1 MALKN
6 VTVQLTIVKPASL
19 HFELNDSST
28 FYNGSF
34 YLCVFFNYQPQGKE
48 MLSQVSVSHS
58 VHNRPHGYTVT
69 AHSCYGAVG
78 THPTGMLSCFYEVID
93 LPVLYLLY
101 LFFNNC
107 QEGEGGK
114 LKHFVAILHLSI
126 IRM

>member
-6 VTVQLTIVKPASL
+6 VTVRLRIVKPASL

-34 YLCVFFNYQPQGKE
+34 YLCVFVK

-69 AHSCYGAVG
+69 VHSCYGAVG
-78 THPTGMLSCFYEVID
+78 THPTGMLSSFYEVID

-101 LFFNNC
+101 LYFNNC

-114 LKHFVAILHLSI
+114 LKLFVAILHLHF

>member
-1 MALKN
+1 MDRF
-6 VTVQLTIVKPASL
+6 T
-19 HFELNDSST
+19 
-28 FYNGSF
+28 
-34 YLCVFFNYQPQGKE
+34 CVFSLITEPQGKE

-101 LFFNNC
+101 LYFNNC

-126 IRM
+126 IRIKFAIVGSLPYCLMLKCCHSYSLND